1 MKKTDKKEDL
11 AELMKDLIW
20 LNGLV
25 AIEIVRISENMAE
38 ATRGSQTQKC
48 REEHVE
54 ILKKIVKVLNKY
66 SSDPLLKN
74 HIVDH
79 S

>member
-1 MKKTDKKEDL
+1 MQEEKRSL
-11 AELMKDLIW
+11 ELLIKDLIW
-20 LNGLV
+20 LNGV
-25 AIEIVRISENMAE
+25 IAIEIVRISENMAE

-54 ILKKIVKVLNKY
+54 LLKKIVKVLNKY
-66 SSDPLLKN
+66 SSDSLLKN